1 MSTLT
6 SPRLTYARLSA
17 TNVAAFHAL
26 AIDEHIRRYLLDGE
40 LVDFAWC
47 DEQLAAS
54 DSLFVE
60 RSVGI
65 WLAAPAATSDEPL
78 GFCGFIR
85 FPETGPEPQ
94 LLYALLPAFTGQ
106 GYATEMA
113 TALVDYVRVHTTA
126 REIISAVD
134 EPNVASCRVLEKL
147 GFEQTH
153 TSPGAFGQ
161 ILHFKWKLEPASQHR
176 GR

>member
-1 MSTLT
+1 MPALT
-6 SPRLTYARLSA
+6 SPRLTYQRLSA
-17 TNVAAFHAL
+17 ENLDAFHAL
-26 AIDEHIRRYLLDGE
+26 AIDEHIRRYLIDGE
-40 LVDFAWC
+40 IVDLAWC
-47 DEQLAAS
+47 DEQRAAS
-54 DSLFVE
+54 DALFAE

-65 WLAAPAATSDEPL
+65 WLAAPVATPDEPL

-113 TALVDYVRVHTTA
+113 SALVDYVRAHTSA

-134 EPNVASCRVLEKL
+134 EPNIASCRVLEKL
-147 GFEQTH
+147 GFQQTH
-153 TSPGAFGQ
+153 TTPGAFGQ
-161 ILHFKWKLEPASQHR
+161 TIHFRLALY
-176 GR
+176 